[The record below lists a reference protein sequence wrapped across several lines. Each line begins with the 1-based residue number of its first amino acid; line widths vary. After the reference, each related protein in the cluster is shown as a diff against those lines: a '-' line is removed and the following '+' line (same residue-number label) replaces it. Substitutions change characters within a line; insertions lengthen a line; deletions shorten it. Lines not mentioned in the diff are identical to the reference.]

1 MKLYH
6 CKEQLK
12 NYYKKISDF
21 SSLEEPDF
29 TQDYLSTPWACPICE
44 LNFYLTGL
52 GRLRH
57 QVQCQKT
64 KELMEGGMK
73 CFLTICLPSIQFNFP
88 FCWVII

>member
-1 MKLYH
+1 MI
-6 CKEQLK
+6 
-12 NYYKKISDF
+12 KISCF

-73 CFLTICLPSIQFNFP
+73 VFLTICLLLSN
-88 FCWVII
+88 